1 MSDARKAEYLGKQIR
16 SQSEAAGRP
25 MTQDA
30 AQREAA
36 RLLQANANKKTN
48 GG

>member
-1 MSDARKAEYLGKQIR
+1 MSDTRKAEYLGSEIR
-16 SQSEAAGRP
+16 KQSEAAGRP
-25 MTQDA
+25 ITQDA

-36 RLLQANANKKTN
+36 RLLQANRNKKNN